1 MLVLDMESIFERG
14 NELEEEHRLSLLN
27 INKMLAYLFSWFICH
42 IDDEVFKD
50 VYDKLIGKVC
60 YL

>member
-50 VYDKLIGKVC
+50 VCDKLIGKV
-60 YL
+60 